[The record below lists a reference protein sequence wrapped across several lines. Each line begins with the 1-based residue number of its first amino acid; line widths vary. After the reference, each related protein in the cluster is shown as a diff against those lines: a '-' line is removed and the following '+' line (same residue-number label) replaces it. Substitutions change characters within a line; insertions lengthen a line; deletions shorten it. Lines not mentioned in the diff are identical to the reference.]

1 MREIPPSSFEPTLEQ
16 RLLSLGRMLKDQQES
31 HQQQLAPFLAT
42 NTALCKENATLRKAA
57 TIPRPSNPNV
67 PRSPVRFE
75 SMNNFSPPPHRDY
88 PPINNPRPIGFP
100 SHRRDMDPA
109 LHALD
114 DMSLSPF
121 IPAILNQDAPSHF
134 AFPKFQMYAG
144 LQDPFDH
151 LMHFRQIMT
160 L

>member
-42 NTALCKENATLRKAA
+42 NTALCKENATLRNAA

-67 PRSPVRFE
+67 PRSPVRSE
-75 SMNNFSPPPHRDY
+75 SMDNFSPPPRRDY
-88 PPINNPRPIGFP
+88 SPINNPRPIGFP

-121 IPAILNQDAPSHF
+121 IPAILNQDAP
-134 AFPKFQMYAG
+134 P
-144 LQDPFDH
+144 
-151 LMHFRQIMT
+151 HFRLSSKCTMVFKTPLTT
-160 L
+160 LCTSAK